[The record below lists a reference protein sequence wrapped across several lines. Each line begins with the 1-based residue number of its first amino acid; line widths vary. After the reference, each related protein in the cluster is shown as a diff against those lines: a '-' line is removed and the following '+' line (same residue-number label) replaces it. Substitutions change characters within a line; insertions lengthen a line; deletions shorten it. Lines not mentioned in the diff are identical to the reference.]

1 MAVEQKDIAHGVE
14 LQGVYD
20 GICYWVMKDGSYVNR
35 FSKTGRPRQWQM
47 VEEHLAELRAADER
61 EHDV

>member
-1 MAVEQKDIAHGVE
+1 MAVDQKDIQHGVE

-20 GICYWVMKDGSYVNR
+20 GVCFWVMKDGSYVNR
-35 FSKTGRPRQWQM
+35 FSKEGRPRQWQI
-47 VEEHLAELRAADER
+47 VEDHLTKLRAQDER